1 MGRASRRLM
10 MTLALSAPLLA
21 AMATPAVST
30 GYRIQISCKTPQPER
45 QLSPKDCLNYLP
57 DGTQT
62 YTARVTDS
70 AGHPV
75 TGVLV
80 KFTDS
85 DSRDAHFR
93 PRHVKGRTDSTG
105 RFSDELVDTS
115 PRRGEII
122 RATATIVASGASD
135 TGTLRFR

>member
-1 MGRASRRLM
+1 MRRSSSRPLLSLV
-10 MTLALSAPLLA
+10 LAAPLLA
-21 AMATPAVST
+21 GMASPAMSS
-30 GYRIQISCKTPQPER
+30 GYRISISCKTPQPER
-45 QLSPKDCLNYLP
+45 QLSPRDCLNYLP

-75 TGVLV
+75 AGVLV
-80 KFTDS
+80 RFTDS

-93 PRHVKGRTDSTG
+93 IRHVKGRTDSTG

-115 PRRGEII
+115 PRSGEVI
-122 RATATIVASGASD
+122 RATATIVSSGASD
-135 TGTLRFR
+135 TGSLRFR